1 MHKSI
6 ACLAAVA
13 SLVSST
19 AFAQDAFPM
28 YGEITAVRVS
38 VKDTS
43 SDNIGTLQ
51 PRTFRLTLGQVVSS
65 SMAVEEFAYVSSS
78 SPSMDTTI
86 NGIATNVSKKQNNL
100 YGIALRPF
108 VHVTPNFELFA
119 RLGVARAEIK
129 TTSVSAG
136 QAQTSTSAATNSFYG
151 GGASYAVNRTVKA
164 TVDFSKFANK
174 NDTQLSN
181 VSLGLRFNF

>member
-1 MHKSI
+1 MHKFI
-6 ACLAAVA
+6 ACMAAVA
-13 SLVSST
+13 SLIST
-19 AFAQDAFPM
+19 TALAQNALPM
-28 YGEITAVRVS
+28 YGEITAARVS

-43 SDNIGTLQ
+43 TDTSGTLQ
-51 PRTFRLTLGQVVSS
+51 PRAFRLTLGQVVSP

-86 NGIATNVSKKQNNL
+86 NGVATNVSKKQNNL

-108 VHVTPNFELFA
+108 INVTPNFELFA

-129 TTSVSAG
+129 TTTVSAG
-136 QAQTSTSAATNSFYG
+136 QSESTTNTATNAFYSA
-151 GGASYAVNRTVKA
+151 GASYSFNPTFKA
-164 TVDFSKFANK
+164 SVDVSKFANK

>member
-13 SLVSST
+13 SLVSSS

-51 PRTFRLTLGQVVSS
+51 PRTFRLTLGQVVSP

-86 NGIATNVSKKQNNL
+86 NGIATNVSKKQNHL
-100 YGIALRPF
+100 LTVQI
-108 VHVTPNFELFA
+108 TIIT
-119 RLGVARAEIK
+119 IK
-129 TTSVSAG
+129 
-136 QAQTSTSAATNSFYG
+136 
-151 GGASYAVNRTVKA
+151 K
-164 TVDFSKFANK
+164 
-174 NDTQLSN
+174 QLQQY
-181 VSLGLRFNF
+181 